1 MLAVPFLDITLLPP
15 RTARWLPL
23 GLSALLHLLLA
34 LVWLGF
40 PAAENKAP
48 AEQAIQVDIAAEPLR
63 PAPPPPPNPAA
74 AVKPPAPAATELGKP
89 IPQLE
94 DGVLAQ
100 RSSSP
105 KLKSDAAPVPSPQP
119 RAEVAPKPKK
129 PEPPTQNERDF
140 VLSQVLR
147 HWRPP
152 SELAA
157 RDHADV
163 RVSVIVDANGYFDEI
178 YDARRPW
185 NPAAVFD
192 GYTDLPPDDVRRRT
206 VDAFYRAIRQAQ
218 PVRLPPALKAK
229 APFRV
234 PLDFRF
240 KDAR

>member
-1 MLAVPFLDITLLPP
+1 MLAAPFLDLTLLPP
-15 RTARWLPL
+15 RKARWLPL

-40 PAAENKAP
+40 PAAENHAP
-48 AEQAIQVDIAAEPLR
+48 AEQAIQVEIA
-63 PAPPPPPNPAA
+63 APPPPPAQHAAEPQAKPKPAA
-74 AVKPPAPAATELGKP
+74 EAPKP

-94 DGVLAQ
+94 EGILAQ
-100 RSSSP
+100 RSSTP
-105 KLKSDAAPVPSPQP
+105 KLKPDAAPVPSPQP

-192 GYTDLPPDDVRRRT
+192 GYNDLSPDDVRRRT